1 MTKHKNLYG
10 YNLSM
15 ATKDNLT
22 MATKDGL
29 TREEAREAIG
39 ILALR
44 KGNVENVA
52 MSGQLIVYTLLAA
65 FTTIFVSGVT
75 ILFSNSNSPLV
86 STISLI
92 FLVSFMLLFMAFLI
106 NRLVGNYDESKSKS
120 IKETME
126 KLAKEHNLGDFYKAV
141 LGKYK

>member
-1 MTKHKNLYG
+1 ME
-10 YNLSM
+10 
-15 ATKDNLT
+15 TKDNLT

-39 ILALR
+39 ILALS

-52 MSGQLIVYTLLAA
+52 MSGQLIVYTLLAVFA
-65 FTTIFVSGVT
+65 TIFVSGVT
-75 ILFSNSNSPLV
+75 ILLSNSNSPLV

-92 FLVSFMLLFMAFLI
+92 FLVLSFVLLVMTFLI

-141 LGKYK
+141 LGKHK